1 MKFSPRFQAETLSR
15 LTDVSVAALLMALSH
30 GNEDLPVGVLPAS
43 SHFWAGTRFAWAAN
57 YVSGEISAAPGVTV
71 DSGSGLAVVWE
82 VATAESPRGPGPAV
96 FWAKRIVA
104 TEASWAKELV
114 KRLAARMN
122 DVTRDVFV
130 RTVAEQGWP
139 RFKPSPVKVRP
150 RVDGFEPELHA
161 AKRLEHRLRAT
172 FSDVDD
178 LGELP
183 SPADRRAFVTALGA
197 GYSGEQVLDA
207 LRGQAEKCAKN
218 RRWRDVDAAQSF
230 LRISWVC
237 SDANRFERAEQAGAT
252 LRQDPTTITIGVGGA
267 KFVGGREVYE

>member
-1 MKFSPRFQAETLSR
+1 M
-15 LTDVSVAALLMALSH
+15 
-30 GNEDLPVGVLPAS
+30 
-43 SHFWAGTRFAWAAN
+43 
-57 YVSGEISAAPGVTV
+57 
-71 DSGSGLAVVWE
+71 
-82 VATAESPRGPGPAV
+82 